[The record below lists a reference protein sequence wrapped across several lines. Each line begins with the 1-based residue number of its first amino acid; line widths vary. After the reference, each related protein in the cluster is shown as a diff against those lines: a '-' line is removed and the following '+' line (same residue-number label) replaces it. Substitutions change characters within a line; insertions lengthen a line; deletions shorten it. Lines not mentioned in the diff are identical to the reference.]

1 MTRCVNIDWL
11 EVYALEP
18 VQEPRNADY
27 FRGVGWDVHE
37 REYGT
42 PMYNEMFTLYDDFG
56 YAIFEVRRSPKSRAD
71 LGGIFEINGCHIRL
85 SNRACYFDRCA
96 ELLQNFLLQHHY
108 TFSRI
113 SRLDVCLDFKRFDSG
128 DFPQQFVRRF
138 MEGKYSKINQCEL
151 TAHGSDEWAGR
162 VWNSLSWG
170 HKKSMIKT
178 RLYCKSLELQEVKD
192 KPYIRQAWFLAGLV
206 DNPLTCTQHNP
217 DGSIYKP
224 SIWRLEFQI
233 SSSVKR
239 WFVVHPEGNEKKYLS
254 VRHVLDRYYTRA
266 QLIALFDSLQRHYFH
281 FKYYDS
287 HQRKDRCKDKVLFN
301 FREND
306 TIYKIER
313 SQVASVNQPGYSD
326 KVLLKRLI
334 RYREEH
340 QFDEPLREAAN
351 VIIDTLQE
359 QSMRFSTSTP
369 FSREQL
375 TALRLAI
382 AQRLQEKTGAS
393 TSAQAELFEKI
404 KSTLDKIFLEK

>member
-1 MTRCVNIDWL
+1 MNRCVNIDWL

-18 VQEPRNADY
+18 ISQPRDADY
-27 FRGVGWDVHE
+27 FRRVGWSVVE

-42 PMYNEMFTLYDDFG
+42 PMYHEMFTLDDQFG
-56 YAIFEVRRSPKSRAD
+56 YAIFEVRRNPKSRQD
-71 LGGIFEINGCHIRL
+71 LGGLFDINGCHIRL

-96 ELLQNFLLQHHY
+96 EILQNFLLEHHY

-151 TAHGSDEWAGR
+151 TAHGSDQWAGR

-170 HKKSMIKT
+170 HKKSMIRT
-178 RLYCKSLELQEVKD
+178 RLYCKSLELTEVKD
-192 KPYIRQAWFLAGLV
+192 KPYIRQAWFLSGLV
-206 DNPLTCTQHNP
+206 DNPISCTQHNP
-217 DGSIYKP
+217 DGSVYKP
-224 SIWRLEFQI
+224 SIWRVEFQV

-239 WFVVHPEGNEKKYLS
+239 WFVIHPDGNENKYYS
-254 VRHVLDRYYTRA
+254 VRHVLDRYFTRE
-266 QLIALFDSLQRHYFH
+266 QLITLFDSLQRHYFH

-306 TIYKIER
+306 IIYKIER
-313 SQVASVNQPGYSD
+313 SQVASTSVQGYAD

-334 RYREEH
+334 RYRDDH
-340 QFDEPLREAAN
+340 QFNAGLRDAAQ
-351 VIIDTLQE
+351 VIIDTLEE
-359 QSMRFSTSTP
+359 QTQRFSTSTP
-369 FSREQL
+369 YSRDQVK
-375 TALRLAI
+375 ALQIAI
-382 AQRLQEKTGAS
+382 AERIRQRCQDPVLMQ
-393 TSAQAELFEKI
+393 QHI
-404 KSTLDKIFLEK
+404 LDVLRNSDINIF